1 MKNTYL
7 GLILPI
13 LAFCL
18 NLSVQAQMSIL
29 FVDDS
34 DDTFGNAET
43 FYQAIED
50 AGYEAAYYDAVDE
63 GNGPT
68 ISELESYDLVVWH
81 TSTDGTELQLWE
93 GNDQDNLDLI
103 SYLENGGKLWL
114 VGLDFLYDRYGA
126 PSTEFTAFDF
136 VYDYLGIWVYTS
148 QSYGND
154 GELGVPYVSPA
165 DGISISGLSEINWS
179 LETLWWV
186 DGVTPTVGAEAIY
199 EMSGDESY
207 PLNGQVCAVLKHGL
221 DNTVLTYLFDLAL
234 ATPEDLAQNTSS
246 VLSYFENLVLSTK
259 ELPIAIKDVVYPNPV
274 RTYFRIRSENS
285 ADIKSIQVL
294 SSMGEVVAYFTGGY
308 DKYPAYNLGPGV
320 YSVLIETEN
329 GVKQTRLM
337 KL

>member
-13 LAFCL
+13 LAFCIHHR
-18 NLSVQAQMSIL
+18 VQAQIDIL

-50 AGYEAAYYDAVDE
+50 AGYSVAYYDAVSE

-81 TSTDGTELQLWE
+81 TSTDGTDLQLWE
-93 GNDQDNLDLI
+93 GSDQDNLDLM
-103 SYLENGGKLWL
+103 SYLDNGGNLWL
-114 VGLDFLYDRYGA
+114 VGLDFLYDRYGV
-126 PSTEFTAFDF
+126 PSIEFTASDF
-136 VYDYLGIWVYTS
+136 VYNYLGIWVYTS
-148 QSYGND
+148 QSYGNG
-154 GELGVPYVSPA
+154 GEMGVPYVSPA
-165 DGISISGLSEINWS
+165 EGVSISGLGDINWS

-186 DGVTPTVGAEAIY
+186 DGVTPTVGADAVY
-199 EMSGDESY
+199 KMSGDESY
-207 PLNGQVCAVLKHGL
+207 PLNGQVCALLKHGL

-234 ATPEDLAQNTSS
+234 ATPEDLAQNTSA

-259 ELPIAIKDVVYPNPV
+259 ELPVENADAVYPNPV
-274 RTYFRIRSENS
+274 RTYFRIRSESS
-285 ADIKSIQVL
+285 AGIKSIQVI
-294 SSMGEVVAYFTGGY
+294 SSMGEVVAKFTGGY

-320 YSVLIETEN
+320 YSILIETEN
-329 GVKQTRLM
+329 GVKQLRLT